1 MMTDNSMICDKC
13 GKVFPLFNNE
23 LVLQANKY
31 SMGWHHIC
39 KECLQKEDKVF
50 YSTTTNNFDLN
61 KYSKEME
68 INNGK

>member
-1 MMTDNSMICDKC
+1 MMTDNSIICDKC

-23 LVLQANKY
+23 LVLQADKY
-31 SMGWHHIC
+31 SSGCIHIC

-61 KYSKEME
+61 KYSKEIE